1 MVSGKDP
8 IKFVKKIAHKIS
20 LLILLPIDDH
30 QYIQPYEIKKKLIE
44 KLSYNIQIETC
55 LNIQE
60 ALSFISKKI
69 TKGKILICG
78 SLYLVGQILE
88 EDGVKIN

>member
-8 IKFVKKIAHKIS
+8 IKFVKRIVHKIS

-44 KLSYNIQIETC
+44 KVSYNIQIETC

-60 ALSFISKKI
+60 ALGFISKKI
-69 TKGKILICG
+69 AKGKILICG